1 MSPFAHILIL
11 IDCSPADEAIMDLV
25 ARLLEGSTSKVTLSH
40 VVHSHTLDQDRVLKE
55 QADACME
62 SMIERFRA
70 LGAGPVNK
78 LLLSGEPE
86 EELEKE
92 INQGDYDLVAM
103 GTHGHTG
110 FGDLLYGSVSRHL
123 KHTISVPLLMVR
135 NTETTSET
143 AH

>member
-1 MSPFAHILIL
+1 MSPFTHILIL
-11 IDCSPADEAIMDLV
+11 IDCSPSDGAIMDLV
-25 ARLLEGSTSKVTLSH
+25 EKLLEGSTTKVTLSH
-40 VVHSHTLDQDRVLKE
+40 VVHSHTIDQDRALKE

-62 SMIERFRA
+62 SMLERFRA

-86 EELEKE
+86 EELEKA

-110 FGDLLYGSVSRHL
+110 FEDLLYGSVSRYL
-123 KHTISVPLLMVR
+123 KHKITVPLLMVR
-135 NTETTSET
+135 NTETTAEKT
-143 AH
+143 H